1 MYSKSFQKWK
11 IVGRGV
17 NKNVFTNQLC
27 LQVTWYSK
35 EYSSLLLELPIF
47 ICKVMWSFLKLL
59 HLAKLSNKA
68 KLRECA

>member
-17 NKNVFTNQLC
+17 NKNDFTNQLC

-47 ICKVMWSFLKLL
+47 ICKVMCNLKLL
-59 HLAKLSNKA
+59 HLAKFSNKA